1 MIKRLVL
8 FFISFFD
15 GIHQKK
21 IFNFLKKK
29 GLKSFEIML
38 DVGAHRGETIDIF
51 LKNFKIN
58 KLISFEPSP
67 LNFSVLK
74 KKEIYYKN
82 KFKNTNIILEN
93 VALGNE
99 NTKKQINH
107 FKESSSTSIKEIN
120 TSANYYKKKIKIL
133 NLSEKDKLINSFEV
147 TVLKSGEYLR
157 DKNINKVNFLKI
169 DTEGYEF
176 EVLQGLGNEISKI
189 EAIMLEH
196 HYDHMIQKN
205 YTYGDIFNLLKKNNF
220 KMVYKA
226 KMPFRR
232 TFEYIFFNND

>member
-1 MIKRLVL
+1 M
-8 FFISFFD
+8 
-15 GIHQKK
+15 
-21 IFNFLKKK
+21 
-29 GLKSFEIML
+29 
-38 DVGAHRGETIDIF
+38 
-51 LKNFKIN
+51 
-58 KLISFEPSP
+58 
-67 LNFSVLK
+67 
-74 KKEIYYKN
+74 
-82 KFKNTNIILEN
+82 
-93 VALGNE
+93 
-99 NTKKQINH
+99 
-107 FKESSSTSIKEIN
+107 
-120 TSANYYKKKIKIL
+120 
-133 NLSEKDKLINSFEV
+133 SEKDKLINSFEV

-189 EAIMLEH
+189 ETIMLEH
-196 HYDHMIQKN
+196 HYDNMIQKN